1 MIDILRYADDYNLEE
16 ILYALAKNE
25 ELKYELDLLKKET
38 SKKDIIINNFEEILL
53 SIFEEQGELNKNAN
67 YIKYKQIKKTDK
79 EFNPGYNYYLE
90 NQDLKKIIKRQD
102 SEITFL
108 KDEVY
113 DLYDFIEKHK
123 DVINEPTSSV
133 LEFTRKY
140 NNIIRPQVTIDD
152 DDMPF

>member
-67 YIKYKQIKKTDK
+67 YIKYKQIKKADK

-152 DDMPF
+152 DDMPL

>member
-53 SIFEEQGELNKNAN
+53 NIFENQAELNKNAN
-67 YIKYKQIKKTDK
+67 YIKYKEIKKADK
-79 EFNPGYNYYLE
+79 EFDAGYNYYLE
-90 NQDLKKIIKRQD
+90 NQDLKERIKRKD
-102 SEITFL
+102 KEIEFL
-108 KDEVY
+108 KDEIY
-113 DLYDFIEKHK
+113 ELYDFIERHK
-123 DVINEPTSSV
+123 DVINQPTSSA

-140 NNIIRPQVTIDD
+140 NYFIRHQVIIDD
-152 DDMPF
+152 EEIPF